1 MVPTNHRRKH
11 ASSSGRTVTVM
22 SINIEG
28 FSSVKGQLIGKL
40 CSDSDCDILCLQETH
55 RGQHQLRPK
64 IPGMKL
70 TVERPHEKYGS
81 AIFTKP
87 DTIIDR
93 TSLTDND
100 DVEILSISMGNL
112 SVTSVYKPP
121 GTRFSF
127 KEPKTFDY
135 QQINV
140 IIGDFNSHSTS
151 WGYSKSNNDGILV
164 EEWAEAHQLNL
175 IHDAKLP
182 PSFNSCRWRRGY
194 NPDLVFTSER
204 ISALSKKN
212 VLDPIP
218 HSQHR
223 PIVIDVTAAVVPQKV
238 PLRRRF
244 NFRKGNW
251 ESFTKELD
259 EALTDLDP
267 TPANYEKFIKLVQE
281 ISKKHI
287 PRGCREYY
295 IPGISADSATLYDEY
310 LKMHDEDPFS
320 DDTLH
325 AGEVLMAAIAEERR
339 KSWQELI
346 EGVDMTHNSKKA
358 WSTIKKINNDPKQGK
373 VHSNITANQ
382 VAHQLLLN
390 GKTQHKL
397 QQKEHPPWNESHEDS
412 TWTFTL
418 TELQTAISSL
428 KNGKAAGLDD
438 IRTEQI
444 THFGQVAQTW
454 LLTLFNNCIYQSQLP
469 KIWRKARVIA
479 ILKPGKDPQAAKSY
493 RPISLLCHLYKLFE
507 RLVLNRLGPITEQH
521 LIPEQAGFRPGRS
534 CTGQVLNLTQFI
546 EDGYE
551 RNQPTGV
558 VFVDL
563 TAAYDTVNHRL
574 LLNKLYKMTHDIH
587 LTKLVQLLLE
597 NRRFFVELNGQRSR
611 WRIQRNGLP
620 QGSVLAP
627 VLFNIYTNDQPI
639 SPGTRSFIY
648 ADDLGIAT
656 QNSDIKEIEGTLTRA
671 LDSLTVYYQANQL
684 KANPSKTQVSLFHL
698 RNRESG
704 KKLSLMWNGT
714 PLDHCEH
721 PVYLG
726 VTLDRTLSFKQHIE
740 KVKGK
745 VRTRNNLLRKL
756 ANSSWGACASTLRAT
771 ALALCY
777 SAAEYACPVWERS
790 SHSRKLDPILND
802 SCRAITGCL
811 KATNIDS
818 LYVLSGIA
826 PPGIRRSVAS
836 SSERLRQSQDSRH
849 PCYDV
854 QPSQKRLKS
863 RKSFLH
869 TVQPLSDSPQMVRCR
884 LWEERRSINHHHDKL
899 SLPTKEQLPPGHKQD
914 RLTWKSLNR
923 LRTGMGRCKVNMRK
937 WGYTENDNVNC
948 DCGTPQT
955 MQHLPQCPNLKEHCS
970 QDDLMAANEKALK
983 CAKFWPNI

>member
-1 MVPTNHRRKH
+1 M
-11 ASSSGRTVTVM
+11 
-22 SINIEG
+22 
-28 FSSVKGQLIGKL
+28 FQLIGKL
-40 CSDSDCDILCLQETH
+40 CHDNDCDILCLQETH
-55 RGQHQLRPK
+55 RGQQQFRPR

-70 TVERPHEKYGS
+70 AVERPHERYGS
-81 AIFTKP
+81 AIFTKH
-87 DTIIDR
+87 DTIIDQ
-93 TSLTDND
+93 TSLTESDN
-100 DVEILSISMGNL
+100 VEILSVSLGKL
-112 SVTSVYKPP
+112 SVTSIYKPP

-127 KEPKTFDY
+127 REPETFNY

-140 IIGDFNSHSTS
+140 VIGDFNSHSTS
-151 WGYSKSNNDGILV
+151 WGYSETNDDGILV

-182 PSFNSCRWRRGY
+182 PSFNSGRWRRGY
-194 NPDLVFTSER
+194 NPDLAFTSER

-212 VLDPIP
+212 VLEPIP

-223 PIVIDVTAAVVPQKV
+223 PIVIDISAAVVPQKV

-244 NFRKGNW
+244 NFRKANW
-251 ESFTKELD
+251 KDFTNDLD
-259 EALTDLDP
+259 EALADLDP
-267 TPANYEKFIKLVQE
+267 TPANYEKFIKLTQE

-295 IPGISADSATLYDEY
+295 IPGISADSKALYDEY
-310 LKMHDEDPFS
+310 LKLYEEDPFS
-320 DDTLH
+320 DDTMN
-325 AGEVLMAAIAEERR
+325 AGEMLMAAIAEERR

-346 EGVDMTHNSKKA
+346 EDVDMTHNSKKA
-358 WSTIKKINNDPKQGK
+358 WSTIKKINNDPKQAK
-373 VHSNITANQ
+373 VHSNVTANQ

-390 GKTQHKL
+390 GKTQYKL
-397 QQKEHPPWNESHEDS
+397 QQKEHPPWNQSDEESN
-412 TWTFTL
+412 WTFTL
-418 TELQTAISSL
+418 KELQTAINSL

-444 THFGQVAQTW
+444 KHFGQVAQLW
-454 LLTLFNNCIYQSQLP
+454 LLTLYDNCVLQSQLP

-479 ILKPGKDPQAAKSY
+479 ILKPGKDPQVAKSY

-507 RLVLNRLGPITEQH
+507 RLILNRLGPITEQH

-534 CTGQVLNLTQFI
+534 CTSQVLNLTQFI
-546 EDGYE
+546 EDGFE

-574 LLNKLYKMTHDIH
+574 LLNKLYRMTSDIH
-587 LTKLVQLLLE
+587 LTKLIQLLLG
-597 NRRFFVELNGQRSR
+597 NRRFFVELNGKRSR
-611 WRIQRNGLP
+611 WRIQKNGLP

-627 VLFNIYTNDQPI
+627 VLFNTYTNDQPV

-656 QNSDIKEIEGTLTRA
+656 QNSDTNEIENTLTSA
-671 LDSLTVYYQANQL
+671 LDNLTVYYRDNQL
-684 KANPSKTQVSLFHL
+684 KANPTKTQVCLFHL
-698 RNRESG
+698 RNREAG
-704 KKLSLMWNGT
+704 KKLPLTWNGT
-714 PLDHCEH
+714 PLDHCDH

-726 VTLDRTLSFKQHIE
+726 VTLDRTLSFKQHIG
-740 KVKGK
+740 KVRGK

-756 ANSSWGACASTLRAT
+756 INSSWGASVSTLRAT

-790 SHSRKLDPILND
+790 SHSKKLDPILND
-802 SCRAITGCL
+802 SCRAISGCL
-811 KATNIDS
+811 KPTNVSS

-826 PPGIRRSVAS
+826 PPDIRRSVAS
-836 SSERLRQSQDSRH
+836 SVERLRQSQDSRH
-849 PCYDV
+849 PCYDI

-869 TVQPLSDSPQMVRCR
+869 SVQPLTESPQVARCR
-884 LWEERRSINHHHDKL
+884 LWEERRSSNLHHDKL
-899 SLPTKEQLPPGHKQD
+899 PLPTKEQLPPGHKQD
-914 RLTWKSLNR
+914 WKTWKSLNR
-923 LRTGMGRCKVNMRK
+923 LRTGMGRCKVNMKK
-937 WGYTENDNVNC
+937 WGYTDDDNINC
-948 DCGTPQT
+948 DCGTSQT
-955 MQHLPQCPNLKEHCS
+955 MQHLLQCPNLEEQCS
-970 QDDLMAANEKALK
+970 QEDLVAANETALR
-983 CAKFWPNI
+983 CAKSWPNI